1 MLMEAKKFSEEA
13 FHPIPKCC
21 RTNFFLYHNPQ
32 SVKRVLILLDKEHKV
47 PGGLSPPTFHHP
59 SEILRL
65 SDPVL
70 FCKPEGSFHGDPPY
84 YHLSVK

>member
-1 MLMEAKKFSEEA
+1 MLMEAKKFSEVA
-13 FHPIPKCC
+13 FHPIPISR
-21 RTNFFLYHNPQ
+21 RTNFFLDYNPQ

-65 SDPVL
+65 SDPLL

>member
-1 MLMEAKKFSEEA
+1 
-13 FHPIPKCC
+13 
-21 RTNFFLYHNPQ
+21 
-32 SVKRVLILLDKEHKV
+32 
-47 PGGLSPPTFHHP
+47 LSPPTFHHP

>member
-1 MLMEAKKFSEEA
+1 
-13 FHPIPKCC
+13 
-21 RTNFFLYHNPQ
+21 
-32 SVKRVLILLDKEHKV
+32 VKRVLILLDKEHKV

>member
-1 MLMEAKKFSEEA
+1 MLMEAKKFSDVA
-13 FHPIPKCC
+13 LHSITKCC
-21 RTNFFLYHNPQ
+21 RTNFFLDYNPQ
-32 SVKRVLILLDKEHKV
+32 SVKRVFILLDKEHKV

-65 SDPVL
+65 SDPLLV
-70 FCKPEGSFHGDPPY
+70 CKPEGSFHGDPPY